1 MLTRITDRKIPCVYI
16 HVYRITKNWG
26 PGPYNSLRHADNKIF
41 FGSLSNAKSKGSAH
55 VLLGE
60 ESGKIWT
67 CSCWEKGNFI
77 MIIVFK
83 YGQTWKVWLSPLSLS
98 LYNPFKLLCNTML
111 MSAIIKRLF
120 TSTLTKVHN
129 YRLMNYRLRKI
140 CQHSVVWL
148 QCAALGYQPSPPFL
162 CLKNTIPLFLVKPH
176 PLNLCKLSKPTLFRQ
191 YPLDISFLWTHLV

>member
-1 MLTRITDRKIPCVYI
+1 M
-16 HVYRITKNWG
+16 
-26 PGPYNSLRHADNKIF
+26 
-41 FGSLSNAKSKGSAH
+41 KSKGSAH

-60 ESGKIWT
+60 GSGKIWT

-129 YRLMNYRLRKI
+129 YRFMNYRLRKI

-148 QCAALGYQPSPPFL
+148 QCAALGYQPSPPLPVPQKHHPSFS
-162 CLKNTIPLFLVKPH
+162 CQAPPLKPVQTVQTH
-176 PLNLCKLSKPTLFRQ
+176 
-191 YPLDISFLWTHLV
+191 SF